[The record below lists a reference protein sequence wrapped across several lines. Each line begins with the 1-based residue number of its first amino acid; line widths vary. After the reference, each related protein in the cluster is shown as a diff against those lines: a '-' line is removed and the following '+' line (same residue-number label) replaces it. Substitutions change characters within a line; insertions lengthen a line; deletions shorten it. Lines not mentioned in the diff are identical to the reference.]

1 MWCIVSVLMIRAA
14 VNECQEYAFT
24 AVFSFKIK
32 NEAKNISKVENFYKK
47 VLTNKTFYGIVITY

>member
-1 MWCIVSVLMIRAA
+1 MIRAA
-14 VNECQEYAFT
+14 VNECQEYSFT
-24 AVFSFKIK
+24 AVFSFKLK